1 MKLKRKYIERD
12 GSGEIV
18 FIPEESDD
26 MWHCYNL
33 ICVGDKVKSIT
44 MRRVQLDSE
53 CGYGSSERVRT
64 WVTISVESIQ
74 YEQGGLLRLNGKNVV
89 ENEYVKMGAYHS
101 LELKLGREFTLFK
114 EQWDSIAMELVH
126 RACDVTQYADVGAV
140 IMSEGLAH
148 VCLITSTMTVVRAK
162 IENSI
167 PKKRTGSVSG
177 HEKGL
182 QRFFEMVMQGILR
195 HFNFD
200 VIKCVI
206 IASPGFVKD
215 QFFTYMQE
223 EAQKHELKVLIENKA
238 KFLLV
243 HSSSGHK
250 YSLKD
255 ILSDPSL
262 QGKLADTKAAA
273 EVRAL
278 NRFYEMMKCDPNRAF
293 YGWKHVQLANE
304 RLSIETLLINDDL
317 FRASDVPTRK
327 KYVEFV
333 ESVKENGGEVKLFST
348 LHVSGEQLSQLGGV
362 AAILRFPLPEIEDE
376 YNEEEEANTLG
387 INESKDSQP

>member
-1 MKLKRKYIERD
+1 
-12 GSGEIV
+12 
-18 FIPEESDD
+18 
-26 MWHCYNL
+26 
-33 ICVGDKVKSIT
+33 
-44 MRRVQLDSE
+44 
-53 CGYGSSERVRT
+53 
-64 WVTISVESIQ
+64 
-74 YEQGGLLRLNGKNVV
+74 
-89 ENEYVKMGAYHS
+89 
-101 LELKLGREFTLFK
+101 
-114 EQWDSIAMELVH
+114 
-126 RACDVTQYADVGAV
+126 
-140 IMSEGLAH
+140 
-148 VCLITSTMTVVRAK
+148 MTVVRAK

-317 FRASDVPTRK
+317 FR
-327 KYVEFV
+327 F
-333 ESVKENGGEVKLFST
+333 G
-348 LHVSGEQLSQLGGV
+348 
-362 AAILRFPLPEIEDE
+362 
-376 YNEEEEANTLG
+376 
-387 INESKDSQP
+387 